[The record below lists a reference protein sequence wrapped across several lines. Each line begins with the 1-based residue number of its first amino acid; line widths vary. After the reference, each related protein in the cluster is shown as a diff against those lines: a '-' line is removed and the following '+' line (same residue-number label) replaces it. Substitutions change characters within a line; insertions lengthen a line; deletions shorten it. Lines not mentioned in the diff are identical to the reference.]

1 MNAPEKAAVEN
12 TWRFM
17 NTPLYLDVVSVMRFE
32 AICRTVPFRCFGSK
46 TLSRQSVID
55 LGI

>member
-1 MNAPEKAAVEN
+1 NAPEKAAVEN

-32 AICRTVPFRCFGSK
+32 ATCRTVPFRCFGSK
-46 TLSRQSVID
+46 TLSRQSVIN